1 MTEPQAL
8 SESSALAAAPGRL
21 LRGPFATLCLSSLV
35 FYSSMMMF
43 LATLPLYAA
52 ESLRMSQG
60 EIGLVIG
67 AFPLMAMLCKPHAG
81 WALDALG
88 RRPVLLAGVGI
99 FLAAS
104 LLYTTAGALWSL
116 VLLRAFHGA
125 GMGLFPTAGAAV
137 VADLAPPAR
146 RGEGMGYFSATGSL
160 AMAVGPAAGMAL
172 VAAFSFRDMCLASA
186 ATALLSLLLAWRV
199 PETGKRMPVPLP
211 PLSLDGL
218 FSRRA
223 IFPSVVLF
231 CLFIIYGGIFTFF
244 PLLARQGELQNSGWF
259 FTVFAM
265 GIMVVRA
272 KGGTLSDR
280 YGRVRVIVPSL
291 VCCGAAVAALAI
303 LRSAPALLAV
313 GAFYAAAFGMAS
325 PALMAMA
332 TDGVPPEERGRA
344 VGTLLTAWEMGIG
357 CGAVLL
363 GQILSWSGGNFVLA
377 YGLAGAVAVGG
388 AVLAVARG
396 RRGAG
401 R

>member
-1 MTEPQAL
+1 VTEPQAL

-172 VAAFSFRDMCLASA
+172 VAAFSFQDMCLASA

-231 CLFIIYGGIFTFF
+231 CLFISYGGIFTFF

>member
-1 MTEPQAL
+1 VAVTEPQAL
-8 SESSALAAAPGRL
+8 SESPAIAVASGRL
-21 LRGPFATLCLSSLV
+21 LRGPFAILCLSSLA

-125 GMGLFPTAGAAV
+125 GMGLYPTAGAAV

-172 VAAFSFRDMCLASA
+172 VDVFSFRDLCLASA

-199 PETGKRMPVPLP
+199 PETGKRLPVPLP

-231 CLFIIYGGIFTFF
+231 CLFISYGGIFTFF

-265 GIMVVRA
+265 GIMLVRA

-291 VCCGAAVAALAI
+291 VCCGAAVAALGI

-357 CGAVLL
+357 CGAVVL
-363 GQILSWSGGNFVLA
+363 GQVLSWSGGNFVLA
-377 YGLAGAVAVGG
+377 YGLAGAMAVGG
-388 AVLAVARG
+388 AALALF
-396 RRGAG
+396 RR

>member
-1 MTEPQAL
+1 VTESQAL
-8 SESSALAAAPGRL
+8 NESSALAAAPGRL
-21 LRGPFATLCLSSLV
+21 LRGPFAILCLSSLV

-88 RRPVLLAGVGI
+88 RRPVLLAGVAI

-231 CLFIIYGGIFTFF
+231 CLFISYGGIFTFF

-363 GQILSWSGGNFVLA
+363 GQVLSWSGGNFVLA

-388 AVLAVARG
+388 AVLALARG
-396 RRGAG
+396 R
-401 R
+401 